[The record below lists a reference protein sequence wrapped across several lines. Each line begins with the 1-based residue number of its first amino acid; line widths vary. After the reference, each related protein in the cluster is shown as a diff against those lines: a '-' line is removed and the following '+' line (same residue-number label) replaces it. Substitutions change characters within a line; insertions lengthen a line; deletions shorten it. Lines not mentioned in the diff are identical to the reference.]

1 MCTEIIDNHQ
11 HLATDVARLIL
22 NIFREPTVE
31 PSPVNLANLP
41 DLLAEVLADD
51 VYLCYQALSILLPI
65 MREFDRGSL
74 QKILVESNLILRLL
88 ALASEKTPDPA
99 MRLIA
104 TTFLFDLWHM
114 EPIIV
119 CNPRDGIAVKDTLNE
134 VILSGI
140 LHQDK
145 VYRLTLYGCA
155 FSVLTHLIDL
165 KSQEA
170 PVLLKTIITGFVTHM
185 QGPSRKDRVTE
196 EFVMKNLADL
206 FE

>member
-1 MCTEIIDNHQ
+1 M
-11 HLATDVARLIL
+11 ARLIL

-31 PSPVNLANLP
+31 PSPVNLANYP

-88 ALASEKTPDPA
+88 ALASESTPDPA

-104 TTFLFDLWHM
+104 TTFLFDLWYM

-165 KSQEA
+165 KS
-170 PVLLKTIITGFVTHM
+170 
-185 QGPSRKDRVTE
+185 
-196 EFVMKNLADL
+196 
-206 FE
+206 

>member
-1 MCTEIIDNHQ
+1 MIQPPAQIGDPSSILRIVCTEIIDNHQ
-11 HLATDVARLIL
+11 YLATNVARLIL

-31 PSPVNLANLP
+31 PSPVNLANFP

-88 ALASEKTPDPA
+88 AQASERTLDPA
-99 MRLIA
+99 MRLIS

-134 VILSGI
+134 VILSGL

-155 FSVLTHLIDL
+155 FTVLTHLIEL
-165 KSQEA
+165 KS
-170 PVLLKTIITGFVTHM
+170 
-185 QGPSRKDRVTE
+185 
-196 EFVMKNLADL
+196 
-206 FE
+206 

>member
-1 MCTEIIDNHQ
+1 
-11 HLATDVARLIL
+11 
-22 NIFREPTVE
+22 
-31 PSPVNLANLP
+31 
-41 DLLAEVLADD
+41 
-51 VYLCYQALSILLPI
+51 

-88 ALASEKTPDPA
+88 ALASENTPDPA
-99 MRLIA
+99 IRLIA
-104 TTFLFDLWHM
+104 TTLLFDLWYM

-119 CNPRDGIAVKDTLNE
+119 CNPRDGIVVKDTLNE
-134 VILSGI
+134 VILAGI

-170 PVLLKTIITGFVTHM
+170 PVLLKTIIAGFITHM
-185 QGPSRKDRVTE
+185 
-196 EFVMKNLADL
+196 
-206 FE
+206 